1 MIGTP
6 LDSHDIIGN
15 RESIESVDI
24 TELKAFYKKWYQPQN
39 MELMIAGDWEQS
51 ELLAIVNR
59 YFADIQKGEQPRRV
73 LIDL

>member
-24 TELKAFYKKWYQPQN
+24 TELKAFYKN
-39 MELMIAGDWEQS
+39 GI
-51 ELLAIVNR
+51 NR
-59 YFADIQKGEQPRRV
+59 KTWN
-73 LIDL
+73 

>member
-1 MIGTP
+1 
-6 LDSHDIIGN
+6 
-15 RESIESVDI
+15 
-24 TELKAFYKKWYQPQN
+24 